1 MIYTEQSFSG
11 PNSGANA
18 DYGDPQD
25 TPNSLFGYETI
36 HYRIKGDN
44 TGGMYVLQH
53 VK

>member
-11 PNSGANA
+11 INSGANA
-18 DYGDPQD
+18 NYGSAED

-36 HYRIKGDN
+36 HYRIKGDT

>member
-1 MIYTEQSFSG
+1 MIYTYQSFSEFDT
-11 PNSGANA
+11 GASA
-18 DYGDPQD
+18 DYGGPRD

>member
-1 MIYTEQSFSG
+1 MIYNPDG
-11 PNSGANA
+11 IGGAPR
-18 DYGDPQD
+18 DYGDPEG
-25 TPNSLFGYETI
+25 TPNALFGYETI